1 MTSSIYNYQNNAKV
15 WLPMTSA
22 CHDPTNV
29 RTLDKS
35 GNNLHF
41 RFGDGATI
49 GTFPTKLSA
58 RGYSFDGTNDYLAAL
73 ANQNNPITQATWVV
87 LYREKPITTTEYIY
101 SHWDAVGGVRALL
114 LQTVASLQFYCGDL
128 VNNSFVSIAPTP
140 GQVSFFA
147 GYRTTDG
154 FRRSYYN
161 RFIGVPINTGVTLPS
176 TTVVPNPRLGNG
188 TTGGQC
194 SCDILWYGHW
204 EYALT
209 ELQLR
214 DLEAR
219 LRRQLN
225 DV

>member
-1 MTSSIYNYQNNAKV
+1 MTA
-15 WLPMTSA
+15 A

-41 RFGDGATI
+41 RFGDGATS
-49 GTFPTKLSA
+49 TLYPTKLSA
-58 RGYSFDGTNDYLAAL
+58 RGYSSDGSNDYFQAL
-73 ANQNNPITQATWVV
+73 ANQTNAITSGTWAVFYRQTVISSVRTLYSHRAIADNRGV
-87 LYREKPITTTEYIY
+87 LYVDGA
-101 SHWDAVGGVRALL
+101 H
-114 LQTVASLQFYCGDL
+114 VAFYCGDNL
-128 VNNSFVSIAPTP
+128 NNSYILNIAVPKQAT
-140 GQVSFFA
+140 FA
-147 GYRTTDG
+147 AGLRTTDG
-154 FRRSYYN
+154 YRRIFVNGYYGVPN
-161 RFIGVPINTGVTLPS
+161 NLGVSLPSVVIATNPVISGISIGVPL
-176 TTVVPNPRLGNG
+176 NG
-188 TTGGQC
+188 
-194 SCDILWYGHW
+194 DFLWYGHW